1 VKNFS
6 LVFLSVAFV
15 IGVFLESFLKFGY
28 AFFFLSLFLSFVFFI
43 FYHFKFKG
51 DFDNEIYLKVSV
63 FLIAFSVGILRMT
76 FSFPT
81 SLPLETFLNQKVT
94 LEGIVYEE
102 PDKRENFV
110 FLKLKNEKI
119 LSQEQKEIQS
129 KILVKANLFP
139 DFLYGDRIE
148 VSGYLERPEKFE
160 TDNGEFFDYPS
171 YLAKDGIYYILEKT
185 TIKKLASDEGNS
197 VKAFLFKIKNS
208 FVNSM
213 NKNIREP
220 ESSLLSGLLLGNK
233 QSLGKEVMEDFK
245 RAGVMHIVVLSGY
258 NITIIADSVM
268 KFFGKFLPYYFNF
281 SLGAL
286 AIILFAIMTGA
297 SATVVRASIMA
308 LVVIIARFTG
318 RTYMAGRAL
327 IIAGLLMVIHNPAI
341 VAFDPS
347 FQLSFMA
354 TLGLIYIPPIIEHK
368 FLWITEKWKLRE
380 IMIST
385 ISTQILVLPLI
396 IHMTGQF
403 SVIGIVANL
412 LILVFIPATMF
423 FGFFAGVVGFVSS
436 VLALPLSFIAYAL
449 LFYEIKTAEILS
461 SLPFASISM
470 PVLSGYLTLII
481 YIALAFY
488 IKYQYKKINKIVK

>member
-1 VKNFS
+1 MSNFS
-6 LVFLSVAFV
+6 LVFISIGFV
-15 IGVFLESFLKFGY
+15 VGVFIESFLKFGY
-28 AFFFLSLFLSFVFFI
+28 AFFALAIFLSLIFFI
-43 FYHFKFKG
+43 FWRLK
-51 DFDNEIYLKVSV
+51 NLSESLNNNTYLKISL
-63 FLIAFSVGILRMT
+63 FLLAFSVGILRMT
-76 FSFPT
+76 FSFPS
-81 SLPLETFLNQKVT
+81 SLPFEDFLNKKVSF
-94 LEGIVYEE
+94 EGVVYEE

-110 FLKLKNEKI
+110 FLKLKTGKMV
-119 LSQEQKEIQS
+119 LPKEIDVSS
-129 KILVKANLFP
+129 KILVKTNLFP
-139 DFLYGDRIE
+139 SFLYGDKIE
-148 VSGYLERPEKFE
+148 VSGYLKKPEKFE
-160 TDNGEFFDYPS
+160 TNTGDFFDYPS
-171 YLAKDGIYYILEKT
+171 YLSKDGIYYILEKT
-185 TIKKLASDEGNS
+185 TINKIASGEGNPIKT
-197 VKAFLFKIKNS
+197 VLFKIKNS
-208 FVNSM
+208 FVNSI
-213 NKNIREP
+213 NKNIKEP

-233 QSLGKEVMEDFK
+233 QSLGNELMEDFK
-245 RAGVMHIVVLSGY
+245 KAGVMHIVVLSGY
-258 NITIIADSVM
+258 NITIVADSVM
-268 KFFGKFLPYYFNF
+268 KFFGRFLPYYLNF

-354 TLGLIYIPPIIEHK
+354 TLGLIYLPPIIENK

-380 IMIST
+380 IMVST

-403 SVIGIVANL
+403 SVVGIVANL

-449 LFYEIKTAEILS
+449 LFYEIKTAQILA
-461 SLPFASISM
+461 SLLFASLSM
-470 PVLSGYLTLII
+470 PILSGYLTVII
-481 YIALAFY
+481 YLVLAFY
-488 IKYQYKKINKIVK
+488 LRYKYQKIKK